1 MWFLLFTTWTSN
13 FESSNSYSST
23 MFLHGENPKK
33 NNIPRIFPSPPAA
46 PCNASARHWNPA
58 LPGFPMILL
67 VCQNSPSCTPK
78 TGPKRTSSQPKKKPK
93 DLNQGNAADVSWNG
107 STGKKNGK
115 ALNKE
120 NHWIWHSY
128 IIKACL
134 AEVAALSLV
143 RQPGSPGFAAN
154 PSKDLSCHAK
164 FTAVREVQA
173 LNLKS

>member
-107 STGKKNGK
+107 STGKKKRKSTQQGK
-115 ALNKE
+115 SLDLTLLYNK
-120 NHWIWHSY
+120 S
-128 IIKACL
+128 
-134 AEVAALSLV
+134 
-143 RQPGSPGFAAN
+143 
-154 PSKDLSCHAK
+154 LSCWSCST
-164 FTAVREVQA
+164 FTCKATRESWICCQPF
-173 LNLKS
+173 